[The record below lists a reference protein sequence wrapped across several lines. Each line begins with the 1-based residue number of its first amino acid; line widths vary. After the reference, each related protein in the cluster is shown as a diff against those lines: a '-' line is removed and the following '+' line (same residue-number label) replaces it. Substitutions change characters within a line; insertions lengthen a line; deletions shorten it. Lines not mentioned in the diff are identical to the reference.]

1 MTSNPHVVFVCL
13 HGAAKSVLAA
23 ADFERMAKERG
34 LRVAAEW
41 AGTEPDPEIA
51 PPVLAALKAEGVDM
65 AGRRPRLVTRE
76 MAAGATRVVAFGCG
90 LGAAAPDG
98 DRIEAVGGRA
108 GCERRAAGRAG
119 GHPAAPRAPAR
130 RMERVMKW
138 ITRTKARVDRIACPW
153 LIRRFI
159 DTQAEFLFV
168 PDALVTETAAREGA
182 TPYDVPGVELG
193 HHGER
198 CSFDAFLDKYGLTD
212 PALQAL
218 ALIVRGADTDARG
231 IAKEAWGL
239 YAVASGFREISRDD
253 FENMER
259 QFPVYD
265 ALYAYCRSGLTR
277 GA

>member
-1 MTSNPHVVFVCL
+1 
-13 HGAAKSVLAA
+13 
-23 ADFERMAKERG
+23 
-34 LRVAAEW
+34 
-41 AGTEPDPEIA
+41 
-51 PPVLAALKAEGVDM
+51 
-65 AGRRPRLVTRE
+65 
-76 MAAGATRVVAFGCG
+76 
-90 LGAAAPDG
+90 
-98 DRIEAVGGRA
+98 
-108 GCERRAAGRAG
+108 
-119 GHPAAPRAPAR
+119 
-130 RMERVMKW
+130 MERVMKW
-138 ITRTKARVDRIACPW
+138 ITRAKARVDRIACPW

-159 DTQAEFLFV
+159 DKQAEFLFV
-168 PDALVTETAAREGA
+168 PDADVMATAAREGA

-259 QFPVYD
+259 QFHVYD
-265 ALYAYCRSGLTR
+265 ALYAYCRSGLKLGT
-277 GA
+277 